1 MTVTVTPRKGRRLA
15 TGKSHPAVGSRVG
28 VPSGLK
34 KGWSSREVTVLL
46 TDLRGFSA
54 IADSISGRDMLA
66 VLNRY
71 LTQMC
76 EIAIANGGSIDKFI
90 GDAVMVLFGAPHR
103 LASHARRAVTCALQM
118 QLAMDE
124 INRDNKAR
132 GHPRRDQACAQ
143 E

>member
-1 MTVTVTPRKGRRLA
+1 MTVTVTPRKGRPSA

-66 VLNRY
+66 VLPQPAAAIEVVAATLSGAAGSSESLSSFVF
-71 LTQMC
+71 LTD
-76 EIAIANGGSIDKFI
+76 ERAGGE
-90 GDAVMVLFGAPHR
+90 GG
-103 LASHARRAVTCALQM
+103 T
-118 QLAMDE
+118 
-124 INRDNKAR
+124 
-132 GHPRRDQACAQ
+132 G
-143 E
+143 